1 MKRIS
6 SNTANNDVQ
15 YNLRLKESKIN
26 KINNQLGSQNRIQE
40 LRDDPL
46 AAGHL
51 VRYQSYVGRVEQ
63 FEKNAKVV
71 CDDFSVTEGYV
82 NQSVQV
88 MQRIRELAVNGANG
102 VYNRDDLH
110 SMAVEVDQL
119 LKELVENA
127 NAIGPDGNRVFAGT
141 RTSNI
146 AFEVE
151 FQHVEGSS
159 EPLIN
164 EVKYNGSIGQN
175 TLEVDER
182 SFVPVDKSGN
192 TIFWSEK
199 QQLLSSTDT
208 SSYSAKENGDFNIN
222 GVNIHVDRGDNV
234 YSIISKINAS
244 GTPVKATLDPITKG
258 LNLTT
263 TDSRQLWLEDKNGTT
278 LKDLDVI
285 KDSSQRPPYN
295 LSDSVRVSGGSV
307 FDSVIA
313 LRNAM
318 LRGDAESIGS
328 RVLGSIDSGLNNLI
342 TQEAKIGSNY
352 ERAQLY
358 IAKAETNKVNGTNMI
373 SREGDLDFTQTLTD
387 MKMMDYMQKATLN
400 TAGKLYENSL
410 LNYMR

>member
-26 KINNQLGSQNRIQE
+26 KINNQLGSQTRIQE

-164 EVKYNGSIGQN
+164 EVKYNGSIGLN

-387 MKMMDYMQKATLN
+387 MKMMDYVQKATLN